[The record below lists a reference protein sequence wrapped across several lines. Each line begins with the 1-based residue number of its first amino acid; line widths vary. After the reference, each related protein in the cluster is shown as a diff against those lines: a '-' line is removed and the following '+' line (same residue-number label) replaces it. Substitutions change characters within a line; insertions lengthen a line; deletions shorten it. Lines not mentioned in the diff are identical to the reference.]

1 MIQYCD
7 LLTILNFSPCIGYC
21 IFRKVLAF
29 VSTWFTFTNVYTKNS
44 VASCKMKEKRPALI
58 GYLAR
63 PQRLKCNQSGYF
75 GDLMKR
81 SLFVEQHNLCH
92 DTRAHGIVFLSDVF
106 TLINLSGYSLASGA
120 FFTSGETGMERN
132 FY

>member
-1 MIQYCD
+1 
-7 LLTILNFSPCIGYC
+7 
-21 IFRKVLAF
+21 
-29 VSTWFTFTNVYTKNS
+29 
-44 VASCKMKEKRPALI
+44 MKEKRPALI

-132 FY
+132 FYWNFYCLLNTVTLIIISVTAGQYVFLQMCLHVFTSVSFLQ

>member
-1 MIQYCD
+1 MAEQWLVKCLHIKIQLNNLEINQLTYD
-7 LLTILNFSPCIGYC
+7 YLLF
-21 IFRKVLAF
+21 VL
-29 VSTWFTFTNVYTKNS
+29 TMLTTKNS